1 MPLAP
6 VKELARSGRM
16 LDAELVWGARQ
27 GHPSACFLGSAWGRS
42 KAEHIGRAYHTA
54 PVMSCTFTRR
64 DLRKTPSCYLQ
75 R

>member
-1 MPLAP
+1 MQSWCGERGRGTLLPASWDLHG
-6 VKELARSGRM
+6 EEARLNTEG
-16 LDAELVWGARQ
+16 E
-27 GHPSACFLGSAWGRS
+27 P
-42 KAEHIGRAYHTA
+42 HTA